1 MQSVAKI
8 RLADALVKIMEKE
21 GIKYIFGHPG
31 EQILP
36 VYQSLRKSS
45 IKHVLMR
52 HEHSTSRN
60 ILPGSAATTSPLPL
74 N

>member
-36 VYQSLRKSS
+36 VYQALRKSS

-52 HEHSTSRN
+52 HEQ
-60 ILPGSAATTSPLPL
+60 SAAHAADGYAEHHF
-74 N
+74 NQVFA